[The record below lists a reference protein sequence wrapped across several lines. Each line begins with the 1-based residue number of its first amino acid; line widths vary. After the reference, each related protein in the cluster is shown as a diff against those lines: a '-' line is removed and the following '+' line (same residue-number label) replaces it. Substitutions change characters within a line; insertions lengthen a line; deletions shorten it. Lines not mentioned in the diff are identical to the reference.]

1 MQNKEIEKNN
11 RAAIEKIVRNKIT
24 RMRKMMERKEKER
37 NNKWKLRKIGN
48 KK

>member
-1 MQNKEIEKNN
+1 
-11 RAAIEKIVRNKIT
+11 
-24 RMRKMMERKEKER
+24 MRKMMERKEKER